1 MPSQI
6 CSLHTNYLLPFL
18 GKQYIVSKNQNHIS
32 TSILSQVASSPI
44 KNENDED
51 DINQRLDNNQNEDTN
66 YKPCLDPESKATL
79 YPLDNFDWN
88 GSDLTQRPLNLRTEA
103 RRLSS
108 GRFTRNSVSYQS
120 IEIKGRCC
128 WEAFSRPGFRGR
140 KLRLCRGKFNSNI
153 LGSLSNNILSIRPV
167 EHFT

>member
-1 MPSQI
+1 MWRVLVKISKK
-6 CSLHTNYLLPFL
+6 
-18 GKQYIVSKNQNHIS
+18 KQRRKKKKEKKIVVNIDPDEEYY
-32 TSILSQVASSPI
+32 TSES
-44 KNENDED
+44 NDD
-51 DINQRLDNNQNEDTN
+51 DN